1 MRFPLR
7 PLRGAL
13 PGRAR
18 AQVQAYVRGLLRWQA
33 TFDAWPR
40 AARVPDATPFV
51 SLYAGGT
58 LRGCFGAEEGPPAER
73 LARAFV
79 LASSDSRFGGTRRE
93 ERARAVA
100 QVTYLREP
108 RRVDAA
114 RVERELEVGRHG
126 IALVDAHARAIVLL
140 PSVAREGRLDVDG
153 FVRTMAEK
161 AKVPRA
167 QWDGAG
173 VFLFCTEEIPVRPH
187 VERRGPREVDALDAA
202 AAHLARLVDASGDVV
217 FAVDPRTGAR
227 TARGEMHH
235 GRVAVAVRA
244 LAAHG
249 RHARQVAQ
257 ARERLA
263 REVGAALR
271 GRPVE
276 AWPQRPDVVAGTLAL
291 VAMAGIDVRGELR
304 AWVDGHPEL
313 DASPWHAGQAVAAL
327 GPDAPAALWE
337 ACVRDLDAHPWA
349 PWTAIAARARG
360 DGAVLARCAPA
371 LAASIR
377 ERAPHAGGCSARPVP
392 ETALTA
398 VTVEALAPL
407 PAARS
412 AVRRARA
419 FLRAWQIPADP
430 PAPLLPDVAAG
441 AFPASPVVELLRVD
455 ITAHAMLAL
464 GSRLV

>member
-1 MRFPLR
+1 VRFPLL

-13 PGRAR
+13 PARERAR
-18 AQVQAYVRGLLRWQA
+18 VQAYVRGLLRWQA
-33 TFDAWPR
+33 TLDAWPR

-79 LASSDSRFGGTRRE
+79 LASSDARFGGTRRD
-93 ERARAVA
+93 ERAGAVA

-108 RRVDAA
+108 RRIDAEL
-114 RVERELEVGRHG
+114 VERELEVGRHG

-153 FVRTMAEK
+153 FVRTMADK

-167 QWDGAG
+167 QWGGAG
-173 VFLFCTEEIPVRPH
+173 VFLFRTEEIPVRRDG
-187 VERRGPREVDALDAA
+187 RRESARARDPLDAA
-202 AAHLARLVDASGDVV
+202 AAHLARLVEASGDVA

-244 LAAHG
+244 LGTHG
-249 RHARQVAQ
+249 SHPRVVAR

-263 REVGAALR
+263 REVRAALG
-271 GRPVE
+271 GRAVE

-291 VAMAGIDVRGELR
+291 VSMGGIDVRRELR
-304 AWVDGHPEL
+304 AWIDGHPEVA
-313 DASPWHAGQAVAAL
+313 ASPWHAGQAVAAL

-337 ACVRDLDAHPWA
+337 ACVRDLDVHPWA

-360 DGAVLARCAPA
+360 DDAVLARCAPA
-371 LAASIR
+371 LAAAIR
-377 ERAPHAGGCSARPVP
+377 ERGPHAGGCSARPVP

-398 VTVEALAPL
+398 VTVEALAAL
-407 PAARS
+407 PAARA
-412 AVRRARA
+412 AVRRARS
-419 FLRAWQIPADP
+419 FLRAWQIPEDP
-430 PAPLLPDVAAG
+430 PAPLLPAIAAG

-464 GSRLV
+464 GSSV